1 MNLTGLSKIE
11 NPFHRIYSLL
21 SPVHRR
27 LLWGLGFLVIISG
40 LFEIAGVVSI
50 MPFMAMIVD
59 PERTLQNHWVAILH
73 SQFPLSDHGF
83 MILLGSIVL
92 GILLL
97 SNLLSAFTV
106 WSILRF
112 SFLAGCELSKTMFSV
127 YLNHPYLFF
136 LNRNSTE
143 LVQNTLFEIGRLVNS
158 ILNPALTLISRL
170 VIAFSI
176 IVLLVIIN
184 PLIAVSST
192 IVLGGAYVF
201 IFLLVRRTL
210 ARTGQEVSKENARR
224 FQVAYETFG
233 SIKDIKILGREQAFF
248 NLFSIPVERYSRL
261 QAQSQMITLL
271 PRYAMETLAFGGI
284 IVIVITLLSMGGGSL
299 SKTLPLISLY
309 ALAGYRL
316 MPMLQQIFSSWST
329 IRFNLPAVDII
340 VSDIESL
347 PDLISD
353 SREKTNIRKIPDVPG
368 LVTGP
373 LPLTREIRFEDVSFV
388 YPGRNEPVL
397 DRLTVSIPV
406 NASVGIVGSTGS
418 GKTTTLDILLG
429 LLDPSSGCLLVDGVP
444 VTGDNRRRWQ
454 RSIGYVPQQI
464 MLIDDSVRKNI
475 AFGVTES
482 LIDMGRVI
490 QAARLAHLHDFIQS
504 ELPQGYETG
513 IGERGVRLSGGQRQR
528 IGIARA
534 LYHDPAVLVLDE
546 ATSALDNMTEAV
558 IMEALST
565 LSRQKT
571 ILMVAHRLT
580 TVRECDIILVMDR
593 GRILDIGTYD
603 ELLDRSGLFSSMVK
617 GSNDFVQG

>member
-1 MNLTGLSKIE
+1 
-11 NPFHRIYSLL
+11 
-21 SPVHRR
+21 
-27 LLWGLGFLVIISG
+27 
-40 LFEIAGVVSI
+40 
-50 MPFMAMIVD
+50 
-59 PERTLQNHWVAILH
+59 
-73 SQFPLSDHGF
+73 
-83 MILLGSIVL
+83 
-92 GILLL
+92 
-97 SNLLSAFTV
+97 
-106 WSILRF
+106 
-112 SFLAGCELSKTMFSV
+112 
-127 YLNHPYLFF
+127 
-136 LNRNSTE
+136 
-143 LVQNTLFEIGRLVNS
+143 
-158 ILNPALTLISRL
+158 
-170 VIAFSI
+170 
-176 IVLLVIIN
+176 
-184 PLIAVSST
+184 
-192 IVLGGAYVF
+192 
-201 IFLLVRRTL
+201 
-210 ARTGQEVSKENARR
+210 
-224 FQVAYETFG
+224 
-233 SIKDIKILGREQAFF
+233 
-248 NLFSIPVERYSRL
+248 
-261 QAQSQMITLL
+261 
-271 PRYAMETLAFGGI
+271 
-284 IVIVITLLSMGGGSL
+284 
-299 SKTLPLISLY
+299 
-309 ALAGYRL
+309 

-347 PDLISD
+347 PNLISD

-603 ELLDRSGLFSSMVK
+603 QLLDRSGLFSSMVK